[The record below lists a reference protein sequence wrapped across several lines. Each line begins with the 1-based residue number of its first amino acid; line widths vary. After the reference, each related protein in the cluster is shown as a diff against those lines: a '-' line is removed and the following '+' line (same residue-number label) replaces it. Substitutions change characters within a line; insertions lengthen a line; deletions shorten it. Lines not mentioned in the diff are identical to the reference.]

1 MLSSGSC
8 KSEVVSDENAC
19 VCLVS
24 MVLEQGEGREV
35 PLLVLTD
42 SLSRDVDSSV
52 YSVTSRA
59 GLESVSDA
67 ELWCRL

>member
-1 MLSSGSC
+1 M
-8 KSEVVSDENAC
+8 SDKNVC
-19 VCLVS
+19 VYLVS

-42 SLSRDVDSSV
+42 SLSGDVDSSV

-59 GLESVSDA
+59 GLESVSHA
-67 ELWCRL
+67 EL

>member
-8 KSEVVSDENAC
+8 KSKAVSDKNVC

-35 PLLVLTD
+35 PLLVLTG
-42 SLSRDVDSSV
+42 SLSGDVDSSV

-59 GLESVSDA
+59 GLESVSHA